1 MKKKKK
7 KKELCISVSF
17 HITYPEKISI
27 STGYP
32 LPFYFKKSEE
42 KKTDYKSVLVSL
54 HLPRKCEYRGDVKI
68 QK

>member
-1 MKKKKK
+1 MKEKKKN
-7 KKELCISVSF
+7 CISVSF

-42 KKTDYKSVLVSL
+42 KKIDYKSVLVGP
-54 HLPRKCEYRGDVKI
+54 HLPREFEYRGDVKI